1 MVSARTKAKAEQTAK
16 EVGGKTIGIELDL
29 ADLSSVK
36 SLPARLEAALGGPPI
51 IDVLL
56 NNAGVM
62 AVLCPRLEG

>member
-1 MVSARTKAKAEQTAK
+1 M
-16 EVGGKTIGIELDL
+16 GGKTIGIELDL

-36 SLPARLEAALGGPPI
+36 SLPARLEAAMGGAPT

-62 AVLCPRLEG
+62 AVH